1 MPYVIC
7 RLSDSKRILFF
18 RSLHTWRARAR
29 GLLGT
34 DEKSEPVA
42 LVRCSSI
49 HTWGMRYA
57 IDVAFVT
64 RGGRVLKSRKGVVPR
79 RMVSAFG
86 SYYVFER
93 PASSLPWLQEE
104 SWLAL
109 ALVHTDD
116 CSIRVLTNEKKVC
129 YARD

>member
-1 MPYVIC
+1 MSYVIC
-7 RLSDSKRILFF
+7 RVAESRRMLFF
-18 RSLHTWRARAR
+18 RTLNTWRARAR

-34 DEKSEPVA
+34 NEKSEPVV

-49 HTWGMRYA
+49 HTWGMRYP

-64 RGGRVLKSRKGVVPR
+64 RGGRVLKSRRNVLPR

-93 PASSLPWLQEE
+93 SASSLPWPQEG
-104 SWLAL
+104 SWLPL
-109 ALVHTDD
+109 MLVHADD
-116 CSIRVLTNEKKVC
+116 CGMQVLTNEKR
-129 YARD
+129 A

>member
-7 RLSDSKRILFF
+7 RLADSRRMLLF
-18 RSLHTWRARAR
+18 RMLSSWRARAR

-34 DEKSEPVA
+34 DEKSEPVV

-64 RGGRVLKSRKGVVPR
+64 RGGRVIKSQRGVLPR
-79 RMVSAFG
+79 HMVSAFG

-93 PASSLPWLQEE
+93 PASSLPWPQEG
-104 SWLAL
+104 SWLPL
-109 ALVHTDD
+109 ALVHADTR
-116 CSIRVLTNEKKVC
+116 SIKVLTNEKKAKH
-129 YARD
+129 ARD